1 MAELPTILPYP
12 SIPTARRP
20 RLVGLYVLAAF
31 ELLAAIA
38 VIGAGILHAG
48 NLGTR
53 YQTPLDR
60 PVMVW
65 LLVAGGGLFLAALA
79 SLFWRLLPW
88 LLLIGLQIVAA
99 ICQLPGIRE
108 GRLEVADA
116 TRRGG
121 DWGALSVLGAEG
133 DVAVL
138 SGSLI
143 IAVVLLAYLIMP
155 GVRRAF
161 SPKPTEAL
169 TLPDQPRPTHRLS

>member
-1 MAELPTILPYP
+1 
-12 SIPTARRP
+12 
-20 RLVGLYVLAAF
+20 VGLYVLAAF
-31 ELLAAIA
+31 EMLAAIGL
-38 VIGAGILHAG
+38 IGDGILHAA
-48 NLGTR
+48 NLGSR

-79 SLFWRLLPW
+79 ALFWRLLPW
-88 LLLIGLQIVAA
+88 LLLIGLQVAAA

-121 DWGALSVLGAEG
+121 DWGALSILGAEG
-133 DVAVL
+133 DIAAL

-143 IAVVLLAYLIMP
+143 IAVVLFGYLLMP
-155 GVRRAF
+155 GARRAF
-161 SPKPTEAL
+161 PARKT
-169 TLPDQPRPTHRLS
+169 TG

>member
-12 SIPTARRP
+12 SITTASRP

-31 ELLAAIA
+31 EMLAAI
-38 VIGAGILHAG
+38 VLIGAGILHAG
-48 NLGTR
+48 NLGTH

-60 PVMVW
+60 PVMVS
-65 LLVAGGGLFLAALA
+65 LLLAGGGLFLAALA
-79 SLFWRLLPW
+79 ALFWRGLPW
-88 LLLIGLQIVAA
+88 LLLIGLQAGAA

-138 SGSLI
+138 IGSLI
-143 IAVVLLAYLIMP
+143 IAVVLLGCLLLP
-155 GVRRAF
+155 GVRKAF
-161 SPKPTEAL
+161 RRDKEPAHMFGPTSSP
-169 TLPDQPRPTHRLS
+169 